1 MQLTLD
7 ELKGLVEITGLDHRR
22 KNAYGVCP
30 SCRQDE
36 FGISLE
42 DGHRFGCFRKKKC
55 GFNGNIFT
63 LLRFLGKEI
72 NDIIPNFVPRARL
85 EGKLMIDEEEVELDL
100 SLPNENMPVGWKRI
114 DHHPYLEAR
123 GFRAQDY
130 DKFNVGATKIDSR
143 FLTHWIVFGIH
154 QDGMNKAYIGRST
167 KTKDEIERINDN
179 YKKKGLAT
187 KELRYKNSS
196 SDFSKILLGIE
207 ECTENTHTVIL
218 VEGLFDKQSV
228 DAKLHL
234 EEQEEVKCCC
244 SFKCGTSDEQIALL
258 QRQGVLYVVLMYD
271 PDVIEEIKKAAWKLE
286 RYFKVDIAFNSE
298 GKDPGDMT
306 VEDFERVLSEVQ
318 SPTQF
323 ASSKLD
329 VPELRKK

>member
-7 ELKGLVEITGLDHRR
+7 ELKGLVELTRLDHRQ
-22 KNAYGVCP
+22 KNAYGICP
-30 SCRQDE
+30 SCKHDE

-42 DGHRFGCFRKKKC
+42 DGHRFGCFRKSKC

-63 LLRFLGKEI
+63 LLRFLGKQI

-85 EGKLMIDEEEVELDL
+85 EGKLMIDEEAVELDL
-100 SLPNENMPVGWKRI
+100 VLPDENMPVGWKRI

-123 GFRAQDY
+123 GFAPEDY
-130 DKFNVGATKIDSR
+130 EKFKVGVTKIDSR
-143 FLTHWIVFGIH
+143 FMNHWIVFGIM
-154 QDGMNKAYIGRST
+154 QDGKNKAYIGRST
-167 KTKDEIERINDN
+167 RTKAAIDLINQKN
-179 YKKKGLAT
+179 KEAGIKA

-207 ECTENTHTVIL
+207 ECTENTTTVIL

-228 DAKLHL
+228 DRKLRL
-234 EEQEEVKCCC
+234 DNQEQIKCCC
-244 SFKCGTSDEQIALL
+244 TFKCGASDEQVALL
-258 QRQGVLYVVLMYD
+258 QRQGISDVALMYD

-286 RYFKVDIAFNSE
+286 RYFNVSIAFNGD
-298 GKDPGDMT
+298 GKDPGDMS
-306 VEDFERVLSEVQ
+306 EDDFDRVFGEMQ
-318 SPTQF
+318 SPAQF

-329 VPELRKK
+329 VPELKKK